1 MGFYQGERSE
11 QASRRAER
19 AAEGERSEPEAAS
32 GASPPLPHMFLT
44 VQPVKSHE
52 LDGLSLSSSL
62 DLNGNPVSEKMARGP
77 LLITPKVGRSNPG
90 SAVATI

>member
-1 MGFYQGERSE
+1 
-11 QASRRAER
+11 
-19 AAEGERSEPEAAS
+19 
-32 GASPPLPHMFLT
+32 MFLT

-77 LLITPKVGRSNPG
+77 LVVAPAIAVHDRAAPLADRPKVHCLRCC
-90 SAVATI
+90 AVCSRHASIEAILI